1 MITVVNPNQRLCL
14 SEPVLSLGQ
23 VTWLRLY
30 PQEDIT
36 ELIIVSFPIEELLEH
51 KDSPHTRQ
59 VQVVLLLQF
68 KR

>member
-14 SEPVLSLGQ
+14 LELVLSLGQ

-30 PQEDIT
+30 PQEDIIG
-36 ELIIVSFPIEELLEH
+36 LIIVNFQIGELLEL
-51 KDSPHTRQ
+51 KDNLHTRQ

-68 KR
+68 KK